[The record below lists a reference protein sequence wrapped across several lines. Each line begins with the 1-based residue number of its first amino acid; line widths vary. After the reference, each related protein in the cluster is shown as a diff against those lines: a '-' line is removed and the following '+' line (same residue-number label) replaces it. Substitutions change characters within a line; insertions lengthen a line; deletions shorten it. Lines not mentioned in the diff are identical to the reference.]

1 MSEKAIGG
9 NMRLFETYWGQEK
22 TFKLM
27 PVTLDCPYME
37 ALYHPSAQMLVVFSK
52 TMKENYEM
60 LPKLD
65 QEGEMIKAKK
75 PKRNGAPM
83 QEERRLL
90 KVPQEFYMINRKEQ
104 EAFIELFATNTKEF
118 DYKKTLDIKPKE
130 DSAILQK
137 EGAGGL
143 LDEKGN
149 PMVAVK

>member
-1 MSEKAIGG
+1 
-9 NMRLFETYWGQEK
+9 
-22 TFKLM
+22 
-27 PVTLDCPYME
+27 
-37 ALYHPSAQMLVVFSK
+37 
-52 TMKENYEM
+52 
-60 LPKLD
+60 
-65 QEGEMIKAKK
+65 
-75 PKRNGAPM
+75 M

-143 LDEKGN
+143 LE
-149 PMVAVK
+149 MRMH